1 MDILPISE
9 LPQPSLTTEVPQTTS
24 VSLQSLL
31 PPFCNPA
38 SQTQLDDY
46 FSRSSSVSCVFSY
59 IPPFSDSFVPNTTS
73 TIAHLP
79 SSLNTLYCPCNEEL
93 IYTELLDVC
102 DQVSLTI
109 SEAQVQL
116 VEHYA

>member
-9 LPQPSLTTEVPQTTS
+9 LPQPSLTTEVPQTTP

-46 FSRSSSVSCVFSY
+46 FSVIAVHLSVVCSVIFHHFQ
-59 IPPFSDSFVPNTTS
+59 IP
-73 TIAHLP
+73 
-79 SSLNTLYCPCNEEL
+79 LYQIL
-93 IYTELLDVC
+93 RLL
-102 DQVSLTI
+102 LHI
-109 SEAQVQL
+109 SHPL
-116 VEHYA
+116 